1 MAPPGFYPIRGG
13 TETMVQNLSL
23 ALNRMGISVDVMT
36 FNMPRKWEPKWRG
49 KVDTVNGLN
58 VFRIPALNWMP
69 TTHSMKITNGVNLIP
84 GRFTHL
90 LKRYDIVHFH
100 ELEFS
105 FPLFSRLVRK
115 PKIFHLHG
123 FNVDFLRRYHLT
135 RTILKHVSDYYIS
148 IHRKMQ
154 RDLIDLGIAKGR
166 VIYLPNAVDVE
177 LFHPEGEKEDNLL
190 LYLGRIT
197 PMKGLHVL
205 LQSLSYLEEPIRLLI
220 AGPAD
225 WSHTYYQKML
235 REIEIQNSTGK
246 HEIKYLGV
254 VSQGDLLKLYR
265 KASIYILPSF
275 GEAFPVTILEAL
287 ASGTPVITTPVGG
300 IPEIITPSEN
310 GILVPRNN
318 PTKLA
323 EAIRNLL
330 ANSKARR
337 DLGKAGRDF
346 TVNNFSV
353 TAVAERLCRIYERI
367 LA

>member
-1 MAPPGFYPIRGG
+1 MAPPGFHPIRGG

-23 ALNRMGISVDVMT
+23 ALKGIGVSVDVMT
-36 FNMPRKWEPKWRG
+36 FNMPRKWEPKWSG
-49 KVDTVNGLN
+49 EMDTVNGLK

-90 LKRYDIVHFH
+90 MKEYDIIHFH

-123 FNVDFLRRYHLT
+123 FSVDFLRRYHLT
-135 RTILKHVSDYYIS
+135 RAILKHVSDYYIS

-154 RDLIDLGIAKGR
+154 RDLVGLGIAKDR
-166 VIYLPNAVDVE
+166 IMYLPNAVDVE
-177 LFHPEGEKEDNLL
+177 LFHPGGEKEDNVL

-225 WSHTYYQKML
+225 WSHSYYQNML
-235 REIEIQNSTGK
+235 KEIDVQNSTGK
-246 HEIKYLGV
+246 HEVLYLGV
-254 VSQGDLLKLYR
+254 VSQADLLELYR
-265 KASIYILPSF
+265 RASIYILPSF

-300 IPEIITPSEN
+300 IPEIITPFEN
-310 GILVPRNN
+310 GILVPRND
-318 PTKLA
+318 PVKLA
-323 EAIRNLL
+323 GAISNLL
-330 ANSKARR
+330 ANSKLRR
-337 DLGKAGRDF
+337 QLSAAGRDF
-346 TVNNFSV
+346 VVSNFSV
-353 TAVAERLCRIYERI
+353 NAIAGRLRRIYERI